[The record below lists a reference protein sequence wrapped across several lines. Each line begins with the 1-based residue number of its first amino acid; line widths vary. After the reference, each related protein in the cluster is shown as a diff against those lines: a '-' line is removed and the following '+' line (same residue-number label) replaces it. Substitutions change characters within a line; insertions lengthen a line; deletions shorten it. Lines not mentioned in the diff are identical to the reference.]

1 MLFEPK
7 VCFDL
12 RTRAGFIS
20 FASLG
25 WLGLHTEQPPGGAK
39 TGKAVDPGAR
49 GEGVEAA
56 RDQRPSRGSCERC
69 KEHQTGGKPGGARGA
84 HAAPESARP
93 RGSSAGEKTRDMTRH
108 EVIRDRQVGL
118 ESCEVASCVPVLP
131 CLLPLESENIHS
143 TRK

>member
-25 WLGLHTEQPPGGAK
+25 WLGLHAEQPPGGAK

-69 KEHQTGGKPGGARGA
+69 KEHQTGGKPGGAR
-84 HAAPESARP
+84 APTPRP
-93 RGSSAGEKTRDMTRH
+93 RAL
-108 EVIRDRQVGL
+108 DREARAPGRK
-118 ESCEVASCVPVLP
+118 PVTANCQGKP
-131 CLLPLESENIHS
+131 AARAQSHV
-143 TRK
+143 R